1 MSVLTLVIITDYT
14 KFAGEDSILYEA
26 DVSVEQ
32 EDS

>member
-1 MSVLTLVIITDYT
+1 MSVLSFVIITDYT
-14 KFAGEDSILYEA
+14 KSASEDSILYEA